1 MWNCVPELGHW
12 AASHLFQRI
21 LVHIQWSPV
30 HDVHACTLDNFHRQ
44 LKYDVLE
51 QSSVTGDSSATV
63 LNETGCCLGWNLL
76 VVAEFGP
83 LLWDVRLRL
92 LRVARSCLVQLEQL
106 QHQKA
111 ASIELVGPCPVW
123 QTITTT
129 TTMSITTTMHPA
141 PPLLLLL
148 PLYPNP
154 AVWYTFSL

>member
-1 MWNCVPELGHW
+1 
-12 AASHLFQRI
+12 
-21 LVHIQWSPV
+21 
-30 HDVHACTLDNFHRQ
+30 
-44 LKYDVLE
+44 
-51 QSSVTGDSSATV
+51 
-63 LNETGCCLGWNLL
+63 
-76 VVAEFGP
+76 
-83 LLWDVRLRL
+83 
-92 LRVARSCLVQLEQL
+92 VQLEQL

-123 QTITTT
+123 QTITTITTTTTTT